1 MSRLI
6 QHRSQAEKWKH
17 AMTRKFRS
25 VTNRSNKT
33 RYALIA
39 LLVSVIGLAI
49 AFASYVFPR
58 GPAPPPPSSGSLS
71 AGAETI
77 SYYPPGGK
85 LPSRKPPDYDEM
97 YASSHC
103 GLWEDWANDIGAATT
118 SPILFVT
125 TLANISSPITIL
137 DIRFEVYGR
146 RPIEGNDRIQCQYGA
161 NGLPGTTIY
170 PNLDFP
176 ARPIPMDID
185 ADGSPDTTL
194 PGGTFVVDPQGAS
207 TLTIA
212 LEGTEGHVYEYGMI
226 IRVVENAVERRE
238 NFGNRERPLRVTFDQ
253 QGPNLQN
260 YDWDPVKQ
268 AWIQA
273 KWPR

>member
-1 MSRLI
+1 MVIRKSKSSRGD
-6 QHRSQAEKWKH
+6 
-17 AMTRKFRS
+17 
-25 VTNRSNKT
+25 KT
-33 RYALIA
+33 RYTIIA

-58 GPAPPPPSSGSLS
+58 GPAPPPPSSGLLS
-71 AGAETI
+71 VGAGTD

-85 LPSRKPPDYDEM
+85 LPDSKPPDYDEE
-97 YASSHC
+97 YASGHC
-103 GLWEDWANDIGAATT
+103 GLWESWADDVGAATR
-118 SPILFVT
+118 SRALYVT

-137 DIRFEVYGR
+137 DIRFEVYSR
-146 RPIEGNDRIQCQYGA
+146 RPIAGDDRIQCQYGA

-194 PGGTFVVDPQGAS
+194 PGGVFVVDPQGAS
-207 TLTIA
+207 TLTIV
-212 LEGTEGHVYEYGMI
+212 LNGTEGHVYEYGMT
-226 IRVVENAVERRE
+226 IRVVENVVERRVD
-238 NFGNRERPLRVTFDQ
+238 FGSRERPLRVAFDQ
-253 QGPNLQN
+253 DGPNLQN
-260 YDWDPVKQ
+260 YDWDPDRQ

-273 KWPR
+273 RWPR